1 MPLDAG
7 AIDDAIELGSLALPA
22 IEGKAWFLEF
32 PGVRARETAIS
43 HPFMNLVAMTRLAD
57 GDAEA
62 TIDAVALHF
71 AARDKELGWMLGPR
85 SRPRDLRLRL
95 SRVGFDAVEEI
106 DGLACTDLG
115 LPIPMPSD
123 VEVREAG
130 AEDRPAFD
138 AVKAAAFDLP
148 IAAAAWIDELLF
160 ACPKERVRTVL
171 AYVGDRPVGFAQTFW
186 HGEIAILGGAG
197 VLPAYRGRG
206 VFRALVAQRLRDA
219 REHGL
224 RAATIQA
231 YQRTSSPILTR
242 LGFQKRGVLAH
253 LAR

>member
-1 MPLDAG
+1 MAME

-22 IEGKAWFLEF
+22 VEGKAWFLDF
-32 PGVRARETAIS
+32 PGVCVRETEIS
-43 HPFMNLVAMTRLAD
+43 HPFVNLVAMTRLAD
-57 GDAEA
+57 ADAEP
-62 TIDAVALHF
+62 TIDAVVQHF
-71 AARDKELGWMLGPR
+71 AAREKRLGWMLGPR

-95 SRVGFDAVEEI
+95 SRVGFEVVEEI
-106 DGLACTDLG
+106 DGLACPDLG
-115 LPIPMPSD
+115 LSIPVPGD
-123 VEVREAG
+123 VEVREAS
-130 AEDRPAFD
+130 AADRPAFD

-148 IAAAAWIDELLF
+148 LAAATWIDELLF
-160 ACPKERVRTVL
+160 ACPRERVRTAL
-171 AYVGDRPVGFAQTFW
+171 AYVGGEPVGFAQTFW

-206 VFRALVAQRLRDA
+206 VFRALVAQRFRDA
-219 REHGL
+219 HEHGL